1 MIEMSFGIFEH
12 VEMSGLC
19 VALPTQSYDTKSVS
33 ENMDE
38 KALKRFIKST
48 GVENRFLA
56 SKGQLASDLCF
67 VAAEKLF
74 ASLNI
79 ERSEIEACIFISQTP
94 DYKAPSTAIILQ
106 ERLGLSKECLA
117 FDINLGCSGYV
128 YGIYTMAALI
138 ESGAVKKG
146 LLLVGD
152 VCFDNMTDKILFGDA
167 GSATVLE
174 FGSGIVGGLM
184 RSDGSGFKKLYI
196 PNGGQ
201 RHPYQEDHFDLKGE
215 ENVMDGS
222 GIFEFSIQEV
232 PKLLN
237 DFNALRRSTWEDY
250 DYVVLHQ
257 ANLMILNHI
266 TKKLSIPSEKVPV
279 SIRKYGNVNGGSIPI
294 TIVDLVQDKHLTG
307 KLSFLLS
314 GFGVGLSWGCISIMV
329 DASKILPF
337 VHSDYVWDEQVRGEK

>member
-1 MIEMSFGIFEH
+1 MSFGIFEH

-33 ENMDE
+33 GNMDE
-38 KALKRFIKST
+38 RALKRFVKST

-67 VAAEKLF
+67 VAAEELF
-74 ASLNI
+74 TSLDI
-79 ERSEIEACIFISQTP
+79 KRSEIDACIFITQTP

-106 ERLGLSKECLA
+106 ERLGLSKECMA

-128 YGIYTMAALI
+128 YGIYTMSALI

-152 VCFDNMTDKILFGDA
+152 VCFENMADKILFGDA
-167 GSATVLE
+167 GSATILE
-174 FGSGIVGGLM
+174 FGKGTVGGLM

-201 RHPYQEDHFDLKGE
+201 RHPYQDDHFKLKEE

-232 PKLLN
+232 PKLLEEFN
-237 DFNALRRSTWEDY
+237 DLQRKTWEDY

-257 ANLMILNHI
+257 ANLMILKHI
-266 TKKLSIPSEKVPV
+266 AKKLSIPSEKVPI
-279 SIRKYGNVNGGSIPI
+279 SIKKYGNVNGVSIPT
-294 TIVDLVQDKHLTG
+294 TIVDLVQDKHLAG
-307 KLSFLLS
+307 RFSFLLS
-314 GFGVGLSWGCISIMV
+314 GFGVGLSWGCISMTI
-329 DASKILPF
+329 DAGKVLPF
-337 VHSDYVWDEQVRGEK
+337 VHSDYVWDEQIRGER